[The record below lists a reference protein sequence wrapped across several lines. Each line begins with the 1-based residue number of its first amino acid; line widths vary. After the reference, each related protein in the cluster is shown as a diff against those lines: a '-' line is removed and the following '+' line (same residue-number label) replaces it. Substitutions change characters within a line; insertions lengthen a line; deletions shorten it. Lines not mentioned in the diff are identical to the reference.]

1 MAAVATATGRRVQ
14 RGGQGIRNGAL
25 KTLSHGKRKALKR
38 KPDKPVPGELTGE
51 ALGALKRDAQYRACR

>member
-1 MAAVATATGRRVQ
+1 
-14 RGGQGIRNGAL
+14 
-25 KTLSHGKRKALKR
+25 LKR

>member
-1 MAAVATATGRRVQ
+1 MESAQAEVTRVRERPLRANGPVLESTKAAAR
-14 RGGQGIRNGAL
+14 L
-25 KTLSHGKRKALKR
+25 EALKR